1 MFMFNHF
8 RRVTN
13 IQRILSLFLVIKS
26 TIMSLS
32 DQEAIPIRDHIF
44 VSELIDRLKERV
56 QLNLESCTTL
66 KKIDQRK
73 ITEADLHRPGL
84 ALAGYVDL
92 FTYQR
97 IQVIGNTEC
106 NFLDHLNENE
116 RLNAFEKLVSFD
128 IPVIFLTD
136 NNHLSKAMLEKA
148 GKREIPVFR
157 TEMETTKFMFLLR
170 DFLED
175 FFALQTVLHGTMVD
189 VYGIGILISGKSG
202 LGKSEVALDLVERGH
217 RLVSDD
223 VVMLTKK
230 GSVLL
235 ASASEM
241 NKHFM
246 EIRGLG
252 IVDVMSMFGIR
263 SVRYQKRLEVVLELS
278 LWEET
283 KNLNRTGLDHDT
295 VEILGTKIPLI
306 HLPIT
311 PGKNITVIAEVIAM
325 NYLLKHY
332 GYDAAKAFQKKIKNH
347 IANKKNRMDMPR
359 RAIEYFEGDFE

>member
-1 MFMFNHF
+1 MPFY
-8 RRVTN
+8 
-13 IQRILSLFLVIKS
+13 
-26 TIMSLS
+26 
-32 DQEAIPIRDHIF
+32 DQEAIPIRENIQ
-44 VSELIDRLKERV
+44 VSSLVERLKERIEID
-56 QLNLESCTTL
+56 LEPVAAAGNAE
-66 KKIDQRK
+66 KKL

-92 FTYQR
+92 FTFQR

-106 NFLDHLNENE
+106 NFLSNLSEEN
-116 RLNAFEKLVSFD
+116 RLQAFEKLVSFD

-136 NNHLSKAMLEKA
+136 NNSLEKPLLKKA
-148 GKREIPVFR
+148 EDQKIPIYR
-157 TEMETTKFMFLLR
+157 TQYETTKFMFMLR

-175 FFALQTVLHGTMVD
+175 YFALQTMLHGTMVD

-230 GSVLL
+230 GNVLL
-235 ASASEM
+235 ASATEM

-263 SVRYQKRLEVVLELS
+263 AIRYQKRLEVVLELS
-278 LWEET
+278 LWEDTE
-283 KNLNRTGLDHDT
+283 KINRTGLDHDT
-295 VEILGTKIPLI
+295 VEILGTNIPLI

-332 GYDAAKAFQKKIKNH
+332 GYDAAKAFQKKIKKH
-347 IANKKNRMDMPR
+347 ITDKKNRSDMPR

>member
-1 MFMFNHF
+1 
-8 RRVTN
+8 
-13 IQRILSLFLVIKS
+13 
-26 TIMSLS
+26 MSLGN
-32 DQEAIPIRDHIF
+32 QEAIPIRQDIK
-44 VSELIDRLKERV
+44 VSYLIEKLKERI
-56 QLNLESCTTL
+56 QIELEPFAAASQAE
-66 KKIDQRK
+66 KKLV
-73 ITEADLHRPGL
+73 TEADLHRPGL

-106 NFLDHLNENE
+106 NFLRNLSKEE
-116 RLNAFEKLVSFD
+116 REKAFDTLVSFD

-136 NNHLSKAMLEKA
+136 NNKLDDTLVKKADEK
-148 GKREIPVFR
+148 KIPLYC
-157 TEMETTKFMFLLR
+157 TELETTKFMYLLR

-175 FFALQTVLHGTMVD
+175 YFAVQTMLHGTMVD
-189 VYGIGILISGKSG
+189 VYGIGILIGGKSG

-230 GSVLL
+230 SNVLI
-235 ASASEM
+235 ASATEM

-263 SVRYQKRLEVVLELS
+263 AIRYQKRLEVVLELS
-278 LWEET
+278 LWEDTE
-283 KNLNRTGLDHDT
+283 NLNRTGLDHDT
-295 VEILGTKIPLI
+295 VEILGATIPLI

-332 GYDAAKAFQKKIKNH
+332 GYDAAEAFQNKIKKH
-347 IANKKNRMDMPR
+347 ISDKQKRTDMPR
-359 RAIEYFEGDFE
+359 RAVEYFEGDFE

>member
-1 MFMFNHF
+1 
-8 RRVTN
+8 
-13 IQRILSLFLVIKS
+13 
-26 TIMSLS
+26 MSFEN
-32 DQEAIPIRDHIF
+32 QESIPIRKSIE
-44 VSELIDRLKERV
+44 VSVLVERLKERMDID
-56 QLNLESCTTL
+56 L
-66 KKIDQRK
+66 KAFSSAKFANK
-73 ITEADLHRPGL
+73 KSVTEADLHRPGL
-84 ALAGYVDL
+84 ALAGYTDL

-97 IQVIGNTEC
+97 IQIIGNTESD
-106 NFLDHLNENE
+106 FLNHLTNQKRKE
-116 RLNAFEKLVSFD
+116 AFEKLTSYEL
-128 IPVIFLTD
+128 PVIFLTD
-136 NNHLSKAMLEKA
+136 NNKLDDNLVKITESRK
-148 GKREIPVFR
+148 IPLYR
-157 TEMETTKFMFLLR
+157 TEMETTKFMYLLR

-175 FFALQTVLHGTMVD
+175 FFAVQTMLHGTMVD

-223 VVMLTKK
+223 VVILTKK
-230 GSVLL
+230 SNVLL
-235 ASASEM
+235 ASATEM

-252 IVDVMSMFGIR
+252 VVDVMSMFGIR

-278 LWEET
+278 LWEDAE
-283 KNLNRTGLDHDT
+283 KINRTGLNHDT
-295 VEILGTKIPLI
+295 VKILDTKIPLI

-332 GYDAAKAFQKKIKNH
+332 GYDAAEAFQKRIKNH
-347 IANKKNRMDMPR
+347 IANKKSISDMPK